1 MGVYKK
7 AVITEAG
14 EALAARAV
22 SGEVTIQFSHAGTY
36 SEGTNLKKLTEL
48 QDVKQTVIPSN
59 VQIANDTLI
68 SIRTMFDNSEIT
80 QEYLIQNVGIYA
92 SDGETEIL
100 FAVCQAT
107 TPDQMPAFNGVA
119 PSSFIYNVQ
128 ISIAQADQL
137 SISINTAGVATV
149 QDVLDLE
156 KKMEEKKM
164 DSSGG
169 DASDTVAS
177 VEEPNSEE
185 EKYPDIGSKGSMK
198 NILGNLYRWVKT
210 LKADKVDSAG
220 GDTAETVISAFEASS
235 ENFPVPAVKEK
246 AKTRWGKVKKFCEDF
261 KAWMTGVCLLGHIV
275 NNCVTNN
282 PNLPLSAAQGKAL
295 MDLYTV
301 LNTKQ
306 NESAATIEKLWNGN
320 HVINELPDDTSPDEI
335 VDDGYYSVYTSIKGK
350 RYRWIL
356 HNKAVVAASQVYYRI
371 QTAYYYMGAGSA
383 YNILPLQRNIYYTGS
398 VFGYTEW
405 HEI

>member
-22 SGEVTIQFSHAGTY
+22 SGEVTIQFSHAGTSSYAY

-301 LNTKQ
+301 LNTKLSKTAKQ
-306 NESAATIEKLWNGN
+306 QGIPTYSSDILEAQGGGRLLYYDANSANTPYKAGITQASEGVAITVGNWSNFITSLAIPKGDTTLYLYSKSNGMVTN
-320 HVINELPDDTSPDEI
+320 WKAIN
-335 VDDGYYSVYTSIKGK
+335 
-350 RYRWIL
+350 
-356 HNKAVVAASQVYYRI
+356 
-371 QTAYYYMGAGSA
+371 
-383 YNILPLQRNIYYTGS
+383 
-398 VFGYTEW
+398 
-405 HEI
+405 

>member
-22 SGEVTIQFSHAGTY
+22 SGEVTIQFSHAGTSSYAY

-306 NESAATIEKLWNGN
+306 KNKLTNASPNRLVEAGTVSCGEYETFVVN
-320 HVINELPDDTSPDEI
+320 IDGTDYIVPVSLYMGGDTYSPLRYEVTTNPTTKKRGLRI
-335 VDDGYYSVYTSIKGK
+335 TWFADGTVYTNYIDFT
-350 RYRWIL
+350 L
-356 HNKAVVAASQVYYRI
+356 
-371 QTAYYYMGAGSA
+371 
-383 YNILPLQRNIYYTGS
+383 
-398 VFGYTEW
+398 
-405 HEI
+405 